1 MNNPLDLIIPSV
13 IETTGR
19 GERVYDI
26 YSLLLKDRI
35 VFVGT
40 PITDQVANLVV
51 AQLLFLDHEDP
62 EREIKMY
69 INSPGG
75 SVYSGFAIYDAMQ
88 LISAPISTTA
98 LGLTAS
104 FGTIL
109 LTAGTKGRRYA
120 LPSATVHMHQPLIHG
135 GLGGQASD
143 IVIQAN
149 ELVRQRERL
158 YQILMQATGQPRE
171 VIERDADR
179 DFYLDAQ
186 KAVEYG
192 LIDAVLAAREVP
204 ALKSGSGK
212 NLGSGERVA
221 ASLPEGQKA
230 ARS

>member
-1 MNNPLDLIIPSV
+1 MNHPLDLIIPSV

-35 VFVGT
+35 IFLGT
-40 PITDQVANLVV
+40 PINDQVANLIV
-51 AQLLFLDHEDP
+51 AQLLFLNHEDP
-62 EREIKMY
+62 EKDIMMY

-88 LISAPISTTA
+88 LISAPVSTYA

-109 LTAGTKGRRYA
+109 LTAGTKGKRYA
-120 LPSATVHMHQPLIHG
+120 LPNATIHMHQPLIHG
-135 GLGGQASD
+135 GVGGQASD

-149 ELVRQRERL
+149 ELVRQKERL
-158 YQILMQATGQPRE
+158 YQILMEATNQPRD

-179 DFYLDAQ
+179 DFFLDAQ
-186 KAVEYG
+186 KAQEYG
-192 LIDAVLAAREVP
+192 LIDAVLQPRNIPPAVARNLP
-204 ALKSGSGK
+204 SGDR
-212 NLGSGERVA
+212 LP
-221 ASLPEGQKA
+221 LPEGEKVV
-230 ARS
+230 RG